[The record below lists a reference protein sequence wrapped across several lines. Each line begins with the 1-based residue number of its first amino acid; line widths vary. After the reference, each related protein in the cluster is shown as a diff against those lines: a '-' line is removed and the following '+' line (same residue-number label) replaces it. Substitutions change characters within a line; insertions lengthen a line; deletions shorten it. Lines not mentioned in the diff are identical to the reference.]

1 MNRINAIEL
10 INLDINVDKRGELI
24 PIQFQKHLNSTIE
37 RSFLVFGGGNILRG
51 NHAHK
56 KCNQFLCCISG
67 SCEVKCDDSED
78 SFSQILSDPSQILKI
93 PNMIWSTQKYLSE
106 NTILIVFCD
115 LDYFEKDYIRDYK
128 TYLDLRK
135 NGS

>member
-1 MNRINAIEL
+1 MNGINAIEL
-10 INLDINVDKRGELI
+10 IDLYINKDERGDLI
-24 PIQFQKHLNSTIE
+24 AIQFQKHLDLSIE
-37 RSFLVFGGGNILRG
+37 RSFLVFGKKDFTRG
-51 NHAHK
+51 NHAHI

-67 SCEVKCDDSED
+67 SCEVKCDDGENTCSR
-78 SFSQILSDPSQILKI
+78 ILCDPSKILKI
-93 PNMIWSTQKYLSE
+93 PNMIWSKQKYLSE

-115 LDYFEKDYIRDYK
+115 LDYCEKDYIRDYK